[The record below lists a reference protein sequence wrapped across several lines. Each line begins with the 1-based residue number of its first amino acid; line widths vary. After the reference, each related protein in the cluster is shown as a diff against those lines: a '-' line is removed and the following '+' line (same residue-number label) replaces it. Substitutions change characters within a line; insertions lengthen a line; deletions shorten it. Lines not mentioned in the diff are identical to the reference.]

1 MDLPGI
7 LSYRVERLKFKA
19 TNLDLGLALIATFL
33 MPVACWLLLDWSGAL
48 LPLILYYG
56 VFCVAIVLWRKKSL
70 DYVRPVSW
78 SFKLFIGLLALQ
90 IFIQTIAYLTII
102 PVNDPWEGVLLTL
115 LIWVPHQRGHGTAAL
130 GLHIRRLRDTLD
142 GKAKAL
148 HRRG

>member
-33 MPVACWLLLDWSGAL
+33 LPIACWLLLDWSGAF

-56 VFCVAIVLWRKKSL
+56 VFCVAIALWRKKSF

-102 PVNDPWEGVLLTL
+102 PVNDPWEGSCSHCSSGSPSTRP
-115 LIWVPHQRGHGTAAL
+115 WNSCFGSTYSTPS
-130 GLHIRRLRDTLD
+130 RRAGRK
-142 GKAKAL
+142 GESAS
-148 HRRG
+148 